1 MQKIFNSIETIIIQP
16 DTIYFFKLKNISCLN
31 TSVKDKCN
39 FKRNNYMEN
48 KSTKKQNVYASE
60 EENTLNWNDVLA
72 GFEKTFGTEV
82 YNSWLKNITIIKE
95 YNDYLILGVPTR
107 FFRDWIVSRY
117 LDKILEQVKGF
128 KLSLNRIEF
137 KITEDKKSNGV
148 ESYKIDDENKVT
160 EIKDSI
166 LNYNRLNP
174 NLNFSSFIKGDSNE
188 IALSYS
194 KKVCEQVSRYNP
206 LYIYGGVGLGKTHL
220 LNSIGLELQ
229 DKNNVMFISAER
241 FMYHFIK
248 SIKKNDMVNF
258 KDFFRKSSV
267 FIIDDIQFI
276 RGKESLQ
283 EEFFHTFNSLIDKGS
298 QIIISADRPPM
309 KLDRVQERI
318 KSRLAGGLTVDIDPP
333 DLELKNKIINKR
345 IIDIQSQ
352 FKENINI
359 SDEVISFIAAESKTN
374 IRELIGVLNR
384 VIAFSRVHKTLLS
397 VNDCKKILKDVFN
410 QAKIITVDKIQNVVS
425 NFYNITLNEML
436 SQRRSRPLARP
447 RQIAMYLAKK
457 MTARSLPEIGRR
469 FANRDHTTVIHAVKT
484 ITRLSEKDEEM
495 KKNINQIKSLLLEE

>member
-1 MQKIFNSIETIIIQP
+1 ME
-16 DTIYFFKLKNISCLN
+16 KNI
-31 TSVKDKCN
+31 T
-39 FKRNNYMEN
+39 E
-48 KSTKKQNVYASE
+48 KQNSFISE
-60 EENTLNWNDVLA
+60 EEKTLDW
-72 GFEKTFGTEV
+72 EEIRTTFKKSFGSEV
-82 YNSWLKNITIIKE
+82 YNSWLQKITLVKE

-117 LDKILEQVKGF
+117 LDKILEQVKNF

-137 KITEDKKSNGV
+137 KIIEENKQNH
-148 ESYKIDDENKVT
+148 EFLKINEINKVT

-174 NLNFSSFIKGDSNE
+174 NLNFENFIGGKSND

-194 KKVCEQVSRYNP
+194 KKVCEHVARYNP
-206 LYIYGGVGLGKTHL
+206 LYVCGGVGLGKTHL
-220 LNSIGLELQ
+220 LNAIGLKLQ
-229 DKNNVMFISAER
+229 DNNNVMFISAER

-276 RGKESLQ
+276 SGKESLQ

-298 QIIISADRPPM
+298 QIIISADRAPM
-309 KLDRVQERI
+309 KLDRVQDRI
-318 KSRLAGGLTVDIDPP
+318 KSRLAGGLVVDIDLP
-333 DLELKNKIINKR
+333 DLELKIKIIKKK
-345 IIDIQSQ
+345 IEEIQDQ
-352 FKENINI
+352 FKESINL
-359 SDEVISFIAAESKTN
+359 SDEVINFIATESKTN

-384 VIAFSRVHKTLLS
+384 IIAFSRVHNKNLAI
-397 VNDCKKILKDVFN
+397 NDCKNILKDVFS
-410 QAKIITVDKIQNVVS
+410 QIRVITVDKIQNVVS
-425 NFYNITLNEML
+425 NYFNIALSEML

-457 MTARSLPEIGRR
+457 MTTRSLPEIGRR

-484 ITRLSEKDEEM
+484 ITRLSEQDDEM
-495 KKNINQIKSLLLEE
+495 KKNINQIKSLLLEQ

>member
-1 MQKIFNSIETIIIQP
+1 M
-16 DTIYFFKLKNISCLN
+16 FFRFQVILLMK
-31 TSVKDKCN
+31 
-39 FKRNNYMEN
+39 N
-48 KSTKKQNVYASE
+48 KSTNHENIFVSE
-60 EENTLNWNDVLA
+60 EE
-72 GFEKTFGTEV
+72 KTIVWTDLQSEFKKNFGEEIYT
-82 YNSWLKNITIIKE
+82 SWLKNISLLKE

-117 LDKILEQVKGF
+117 LDKILEIVKNF
-128 KLSLNRIEF
+128 KLSLSRIEF
-137 KITEDKKSNGV
+137 KIIEEQKTVKNEHFQIEEIS
-148 ESYKIDDENKVT
+148 KIT

-166 LNYNRLNP
+166 LNYNRLNQ
-174 NLNFSSFIKGDSNE
+174 NLNFENFVKGSSNE
-188 IALSYS
+188 VALSYS
-194 KKVCEQVSRYNP
+194 KKVCEDISRYNP

-229 DKNNVMFISAER
+229 KKSEVMFISAER

-283 EEFFHTFNSLIDKGS
+283 EEFFHTFNSLLEKGS
-298 QIIISADRPPM
+298 QIVISADRPPM

-318 KSRLAGGLTVDIDPP
+318 KSRLSGGLIVDIDVP
-333 DLELKNKIINKR
+333 DLELKKNIIKNR
-345 IIDIQSQ
+345 ITQIQNQ
-352 FKENINI
+352 FKEYINI
-359 SDEVISFIAAESKTN
+359 SEEVINFISAEAKTN

-384 VIAFSRVHKTLLS
+384 VIALGRVHKRTLNI
-397 VNDCKKILKDVFN
+397 NDCKNILKDVFN
-410 QAKIITVDKIQNVVS
+410 QSKVVSVDKIQNTVS
-425 NFYNITLNEML
+425 SYFNVTLNDML

-447 RQIAMYLAKK
+447 RQIAMFLAKK
-457 MTARSLPEIGRR
+457 LTTRSLPEIGRR

-484 ITRLSEKDEEM
+484 ITKLSEKDEEM
-495 KKNINQIKSLLLEE
+495 KKNLIQIRSLLLEN

>member
-1 MQKIFNSIETIIIQP
+1 MEKKSFKAKEIFVT
-16 DTIYFFKLKNISCLN
+16 
-31 TSVKDKCN
+31 
-39 FKRNNYMEN
+39 
-48 KSTKKQNVYASE
+48 E
-60 EENTLNWNDVLA
+60 EEKTLNWSEVQA
-72 GFEKTFGTEV
+72 AFERTFGTEV
-82 YNSWLKNITIIKE
+82 YSSWLKNISLLKE
-95 YNDYLILGVPTR
+95 FNDYIVLGVPTR

-117 LDKILEQVKGF
+117 LDKILEQVKTF

-137 KITEDKKSNGV
+137 KISEDAKASINEDLKSLDV
-148 ESYKIDDENKVT
+148 TKIS

-174 NLNFSSFIKGDSNE
+174 NLNFDNFIKGSSNE
-188 IALSYS
+188 IALSSS
-194 KKVCEQVSRYNP
+194 KKICEQISRYNP
-206 LYIYGGVGLGKTHL
+206 LYIYGGVGMGKTHL
-220 LNSIGLELQ
+220 LNAIGMELQ
-229 DKNNVMFISAER
+229 EKTNVMFISAER

-276 RGKESLQ
+276 RGKEGLQ
-283 EEFFHTFNSLIDKGS
+283 EEFFHTFNSLIEKNS

-318 KSRLAGGLTVDIDPP
+318 KSRLSGGLIVDIDTP
-333 DLELKNKIINKR
+333 DLELKTKIIKKR
-345 IIDIQSQ
+345 LQDAESQ
-352 FKENINI
+352 FKEKCNI
-359 SDEVISFIAAESKTN
+359 SDDVINFIAQESRTN

-384 VIAFSRVHKTLLS
+384 VIAFSRIHQKELNIS
-397 VNDCKKILKDVFN
+397 DCKNILKDVFN
-410 QAKIITVDKIQNVVS
+410 QAKIITVDKIQNTVS
-425 NFYNITLNEML
+425 NFFNLSLSEML

-457 MTARSLPEIGRR
+457 MTTRSLPEIGRR

-495 KKNINQIKSLLLEE
+495 KKNINQIKYLLLEE